1 MRPWHAN
8 SSLQGGRLC
17 CHTLTHFACFSET
30 AGEKIQA
37 EKNGVWEKHNERKHN
52 GRIGAV

>member
-30 AGEKIQA
+30 TGEKIQA
-37 EKNGVWEKHNERKHN
+37 EKNEVWEKHNERRHN